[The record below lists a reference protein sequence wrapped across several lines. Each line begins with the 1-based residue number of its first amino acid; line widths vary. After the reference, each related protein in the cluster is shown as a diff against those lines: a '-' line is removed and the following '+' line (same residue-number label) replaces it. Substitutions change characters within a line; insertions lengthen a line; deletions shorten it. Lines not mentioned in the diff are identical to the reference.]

1 MAEGEPVMPER
12 RKIEPDRFACGSPA
26 RPLPDWLRDELRKVA
41 RDSKLTVLDENYEP
55 AVDSGD
61 D

>member
-1 MAEGEPVMPER
+1 MPER
-12 RKIEPDRFACGSPA
+12 RKIEPDCFACGSPA

-41 RDSKLTVLDENYEP
+41 KASKWTVLDENYEP
-55 AVDSGD
+55 VVVSGD